1 MRKSAELRKAE
12 IVTAVLDLADRIGPD
27 RVTTGAA
34 ASAVGVS
41 QAALFRHFPTKAA
54 MWLVVADHVGG
65 KMAMEWQRALAEAA
79 DDPLDR
85 VAALMAAQ
93 LGQIAAT
100 PALPMLL
107 FSRELNV
114 GNEDLRAAFRG
125 LLMKFHGL
133 IVAELARGQDAGFL
147 RREVAPEDAAV
158 LLTSLVQGM
167 AIRWS
172 LGARNFSLIGE
183 GKRVLE
189 IQLRLLTVNE
199 D

>member
-1 MRKSAELRKAE
+1 MRKSTELRKAE
-12 IVTAVLDLADRIGPD
+12 IVAAVLDLADQIGPD

-34 ASAVGVS
+34 AAAVGVS

-54 MWLVVADHVGG
+54 MWLAVADHVTGEL
-65 KMAMEWQRALAEAA
+65 AIAWQRAMTGT
-79 DDPLDR
+79 DGPIDR
-85 VAALMAAQ
+85 VTALVVAQ

-125 LLMKFHGL
+125 LLMKFQGL
-133 IVAELARGQDAGFL
+133 IVTELARGQDAGLL

-189 IQLRLLTVNE
+189 IQLRLLTMKE

>member
-1 MRKSAELRKAE
+1 MQKSTELRKAE
-12 IVTAVLDLADRIGPD
+12 IVAAVLDLADQIGPD

-34 ASAVGVS
+34 AAAVGVS

-54 MWLVVADHVGG
+54 MWLAVADHVTGEL
-65 KMAMEWQRALAEAA
+65 AIAWQRAMTGT
-79 DDPLDR
+79 DGPIDR
-85 VAALMAAQ
+85 VTALVVAQ

-125 LLMKFHGL
+125 LLMKFQGL
-133 IVAELARGQDAGFL
+133 IVTELARGQDAGLL

-189 IQLRLLTVNE
+189 IQLRLLTMKE

>member
-12 IVTAVLDLADRIGPD
+12 IVAAVLDLADRIGPD

-34 ASAVGVS
+34 AAAVGVS

-54 MWLVVADHVGG
+54 MWLAVADHVAGELAI
-65 KMAMEWQRALAEAA
+65 KWEWALAAT
-79 DDPLDR
+79 DDPVDR
-85 VAALMAAQ
+85 VKALMGAQ
-93 LGQIAAT
+93 LGQIVAT

-125 LLMKFHGL
+125 LLMKFQGL
-133 IVAELARGQDAGFL
+133 IVTELARGQDAGFL

-172 LGARNFSLIGE
+172 LGARNFSLIEE
-183 GKRVLE
+183 GTRLLDV
-189 IQLRLLTVNE
+189 QLRLLAGKRE
-199 D
+199 

>member
-12 IVTAVLDLADRIGPD
+12 IVAAVLDLADRIGPD

-54 MWLVVADHVGG
+54 MWLAVADHVAGEL
-65 KMAMEWQRALAEAA
+65 AMEWQRALAGT

-85 VAALMAAQ
+85 VTALMAAQ

-100 PALPMLL
+100 PTLPMLL

-125 LLMKFHGL
+125 LLMKFQAL

-158 LLTSLVQGM
+158 LLTSLVQGL

-172 LGARNFSLIGE
+172 LGALNFSLIGE
-183 GKRVLE
+183 GKRLLE
-189 IQLRLLTVNE
+189 VQRRLLTVT
-199 D
+199 DD

>member
-12 IVTAVLDLADRIGPD
+12 IVAAVLDLADRIGPD

-54 MWLVVADHVGG
+54 MWLAVADHVAGEL
-65 KMAMEWQRALAEAA
+65 AMEWQRALAGT
-79 DDPLDR
+79 DNPLDR
-85 VAALMAAQ
+85 VTALMAAQ

-100 PALPMLL
+100 PTLPMLL

-125 LLMKFHGL
+125 LLMKFQGL
-133 IVAELARGQDAGFL
+133 IVTELARGQAAGSL

-183 GKRVLE
+183 GKRLLE
-189 IQLRLLTVNE
+189 VQLRLLTVKE

>member
-12 IVTAVLDLADRIGPD
+12 IVAAVLDLADRIGPD
-27 RVTTGAA
+27 RVTTGATA
-34 ASAVGVS
+34 AVVGVS

-54 MWLVVADHVGG
+54 MWLAVADHVAGEL
-65 KMAMEWQRALAEAA
+65 AMEWQRALAGT
-79 DDPLDR
+79 DDPIDR
-85 VAALMAAQ
+85 VKALMAAQ

-125 LLMKFHGL
+125 LLMKFQGL

-183 GKRVLE
+183 GKRLLDV
-189 IQLRLLTVNE
+189 QLGLLAAKE

>member
-12 IVTAVLDLADRIGPD
+12 IVAAVLDLADRIGPD

-34 ASAVGVS
+34 AAAVGVS
-41 QAALFRHFPTKAA
+41 QAALFRHFPTKAE
-54 MWLVVADHVGG
+54 MWLAVADHVAGEL
-65 KMAMEWQRALAEAA
+65 AIAWQRAMTGT
-79 DDPLDR
+79 DGPIDR
-85 VAALMAAQ
+85 VTALVGAQ
-93 LGQIAAT
+93 LGQIVST

-125 LLMKFHGL
+125 LLMKFQGL
-133 IVAELARGQDAGFL
+133 IVTELARGQDAGFL

-189 IQLRLLTVNE
+189 IQLRLLTGKE

>member
-12 IVTAVLDLADRIGPD
+12 IVAAVLDLADRIGPD

-34 ASAVGVS
+34 AAAVGVS
-41 QAALFRHFPTKAA
+41 QAALFRHFPTKDALWRA
-54 MWLVVADHVGG
+54 VADHVAGELSI
-65 KMAMEWQRALAEAA
+65 EWERALAET
-79 DDPLDR
+79 DDPIDR
-85 VAALMAAQ
+85 LKALMGAQ
-93 LGQIAAT
+93 LGQIVAT
-100 PALPMLL
+100 PTLPMLL

-125 LLMKFHGL
+125 LLMKFQGL

-147 RREVAPEDAAV
+147 RREVAAEDAAV

-183 GKRVLE
+183 GKRLLDV
-189 IQLRLLTVNE
+189 QLRLLAVKE